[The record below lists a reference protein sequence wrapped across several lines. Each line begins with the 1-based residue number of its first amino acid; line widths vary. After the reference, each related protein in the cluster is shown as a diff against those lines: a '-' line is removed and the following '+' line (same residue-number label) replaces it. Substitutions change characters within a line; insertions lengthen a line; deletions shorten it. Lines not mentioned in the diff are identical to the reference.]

1 MLERI
6 AGLSIQGRC
15 FQQPTPLKFFRTE
28 KDRISIVYGKNG
40 SGKSTISAGFKT
52 ITSPPEHGDIQAT
65 LIGFDSPQETTAYEG
80 IELFVFSEEYIDRNV
95 KVDTDGL
102 GAIVLLGGQVSLQ
115 SEIDKYVEQSQT
127 AKNEHETCIA
137 NFSLYT
143 DSKNILSPELY
154 WNRIKSK
161 LKEAGGWASVDS
173 WIRGLRQNTAVTDN
187 LIQTIC
193 SSVTSRDLAELQEE
207 FNQSKSLFEKVSD
220 PTQRYPNCIHQYP
233 STEDIELII
242 ISLLSK
248 NFDVPILSE
257 REKQILEAI
266 QSNGQRYI
274 EDARQ
279 RFNDATLDFCPYC
292 YQSIDTDYKA
302 SLAESINRVLN
313 KDTDQ
318 HTDELKS
325 IVLPDYTAKYDE
337 YRSLDP
343 KLVNSIHE
351 LLVQCSAH
359 VSTYVELIQKKIS
372 NIYTPISKDSLNLYQ
387 LIEELNVHL
396 AELEIKRQEFMK
408 TVLENDALKKIL
420 LELND
425 QIAYKTIIPLYQDF
439 LTQQAAKNDA
449 EQSSLKAHEKYQKIT
464 KKLEILERSK
474 SNTQIATNSIND
486 ALNYIFFSQGR
497 LSITLENNT
506 YRLKSNGKNVLPKN
520 VSQGER
526 NIIALCYF
534 FTQILANKD
543 ISQLYNSE
551 QLIVID
557 DPVSS
562 FDFENKV
569 GIMSF
574 LRLQFNR
581 ILLGHEKSK
590 IILMSHDLATIF
602 DMQKIAEEI
611 QKASKKEGATA
622 KIDFF
627 CSELRE
633 GAMHSWKKRIK
644 ENEYT
649 NLLMNVYSYAI
660 SVTGD
665 DSLIIGN
672 TMRRVFRSVLDIY
685 IQKGY

>member
-1 MLERI
+1 
-6 AGLSIQGRC
+6 
-15 FQQPTPLKFFRTE
+15 
-28 KDRISIVYGKNG
+28 
-40 SGKSTISAGFKT
+40 
-52 ITSPPEHGDIQAT
+52 
-65 LIGFDSPQETTAYEG
+65 
-80 IELFVFSEEYIDRNV
+80 
-95 KVDTDGL
+95 
-102 GAIVLLGGQVSLQ
+102 
-115 SEIDKYVEQSQT
+115 
-127 AKNEHETCIA
+127 
-137 NFSLYT
+137 
-143 DSKNILSPELY
+143 
-154 WNRIKSK
+154 
-161 LKEAGGWASVDS
+161 
-173 WIRGLRQNTAVTDN
+173 
-187 LIQTIC
+187 
-193 SSVTSRDLAELQEE
+193 
-207 FNQSKSLFEKVSD
+207 
-220 PTQRYPNCIHQYP
+220 
-233 STEDIELII
+233 
-242 ISLLSK
+242 
-248 NFDVPILSE
+248 LSE